1 MLMSLLKLTNLENY
15 NLLVSFVVVV
25 VFFMQCFFF
34 FYASQ
39 LMNEID
45 LAHFPWNNLYLL
57 KPLNCQLF
65 SGLGVSYSVHAIEY
79 DNFLFEFQ
87 VSLKWITWWTSLN

>member
-34 FYASQ
+34 FMHCNS
-39 LMNEID
+39 
-45 LAHFPWNNLYLL
+45 
-57 KPLNCQLF
+57 
-65 SGLGVSYSVHAIEY
+65 
-79 DNFLFEFQ
+79 
-87 VSLKWITWWTSLN
+87 

>member
-34 FYASQ
+34 LCIATH
-39 LMNEID
+39 E
-45 LAHFPWNNLYLL
+45 
-57 KPLNCQLF
+57 
-65 SGLGVSYSVHAIEY
+65 
-79 DNFLFEFQ
+79 
-87 VSLKWITWWTSLN
+87 

>member
-1 MLMSLLKLTNLENY
+1 MLMSILKLTNLENY
-15 NLLVSFVVVV
+15 NLLVSFVVV
-25 VFFMQCFFF
+25 FFVQCFF

-39 LMNEID
+39 LMNKID

>member
-34 FYASQ
+34 FMHGNS
-39 LMNEID
+39 
-45 LAHFPWNNLYLL
+45 
-57 KPLNCQLF
+57 
-65 SGLGVSYSVHAIEY
+65 
-79 DNFLFEFQ
+79 
-87 VSLKWITWWTSLN
+87 

>member
-34 FYASQ
+34 FMHRNS
-39 LMNEID
+39 
-45 LAHFPWNNLYLL
+45 
-57 KPLNCQLF
+57 
-65 SGLGVSYSVHAIEY
+65 
-79 DNFLFEFQ
+79 
-87 VSLKWITWWTSLN
+87 